1 MTLSLL
7 LHALN
12 NYNLISLN
20 HTIVIR
26 VFMKTLALLFKMF
39 LLLTVM
45 NYDG

>member
-12 NYNLISLN
+12 SYNLIYLN
-20 HTIVIR
+20 RTTVIR

>member
-39 LLLTVM
+39 LLLTVT
-45 NYDG
+45 NYVG